1 MGGMSGIIA
10 CTIFPCMCI
19 ISLYCTNIG
28 NGKFNERKND
38 L

>member
-10 CTIFPCMCI
+10 CTIFPYMCI
-19 ISLYCTNIG
+19 ILLYCTNIG
-28 NGKFNERKND
+28 NGKFYERKKD